1 MVNLTDYYVGF
12 RLFNKDEDAAV
23 SYQANPKLGILA
35 PRSPQRLVVARVIKE
50 KVPEGTQYN
59 DKLFMWN
66 DVVSEGIEVSDLD
79 DELFMWNDVV
89 SEGIKVSDL
98 DIDISLNEFPII
110 LNKVT
115 SIPNYKMR

>member
-50 KVPEGTQYN
+50 MVPEGTEYN

-66 DVVSEGIEVSDLD
+66 DI
-79 DELFMWNDVV
+79 V

-98 DIDISLNEFPII
+98 DSDISLTIERTNEFPVI
-110 LNKVT
+110 LNKAS
-115 SIPNYKMR
+115 SIPNYRMQ

>member
-12 RLFNKDEDAAV
+12 RLFNRDEDAAV

-35 PRSPQRLVVARVIKE
+35 PRSPQILVVARVIKE

-66 DVVSEGIEVSDLD
+66 YI
-79 DELFMWNDVV
+79 V

-98 DIDISLNEFPII
+98 DSDISLTRERTNEFPVIYI
-110 LNKVT
+110 YT
-115 SIPNYKMR
+115 

>member
-66 DVVSEGIEVSDLD
+66 DI
-79 DELFMWNDVV
+79 V

-98 DIDISLNEFPII
+98 DSDISLTRERTNEFPVI
-110 LNKVT
+110 LNKAS
-115 SIPNYKMR
+115 SIPNYRMQ